1 MIRLG
6 LNSLILGFVFSFFA
20 FAANA
25 EVDIPALSS
34 PVIDQAGLL
43 TSAES
48 AEIASYIR
56 KVREQTQVQFQVWI
70 IDSLQGEPVES
81 VTIRAFDKWQLG
93 DKGSDK
99 GLLFLLAVRDRKMR
113 IEVGRGLEG
122 DIPDAVASR
131 VIREVATPYFRQ
143 QNFAGG
149 ILLSLQTLMQPVLKD
164 PAVQEK
170 LEQLQMQKQKRKK
183 INLDQYFPFLLIAFF
198 IFSALVRIL
207 GGGRRGR
214 FGGGSYYGGGWGGGW
229 TSGGGGFG
237 GGSSWGGGG
246 GGSAGGGSSG
256 SW

>member
-1 MIRLG
+1 M
-6 LNSLILGFVFSFFA
+6 NQASLKKIILGFTLSFFA
-20 FAANA
+20 LAAQA
-25 EVDIPALSS
+25 EVIIPDLSS
-34 PVIDQAGLL
+34 PVIDQTGLL

-56 KVREQTQVQFQVWI
+56 RVHEQTQVQFQVWI
-70 IDSLQGEPVES
+70 FESLQGEPIES
-81 VTIRAFDKWQLG
+81 VAIRAFDKWQLG

-99 GLLFLLAVRDRKMR
+99 GLLFLLAVSDRKMR

-122 DIPDAVASR
+122 DIPDAIASR
-131 VIREVATPYFRQ
+131 VIRDVATPYFRQ

-164 PAVQEK
+164 PSVQEK
-170 LEQLQMQKQKRKK
+170 LERLQMQKQKRKK

-198 IFSALVRIL
+198 ILSALSRVL
-207 GGGRRGR
+207 GGGRRGGFR
-214 FGGGSYYGGGWGGGW
+214 GGYYGGGGWGGGW
-229 TSGGGGFG
+229 TSGG